1 MKKNWIS
8 RRGVPIHVLKKVFLM
23 MKLTFLLTVVLQV
36 STWATGFSQ
45 ENRVSLQMKDVSL
58 ETIILELREQTGI
71 RFFYSIDKIKAID
84 HLSIDVK
91 NEVLKDV
98 LSRLLE
104 GTGLTYT
111 LLDDVIVIKDLVVNQ
126 DPVRIFVRLVVDEKK
141 RAMPGVTV
149 KLSGTSLGTATDA
162 KGWFSLQLPVPEG
175 RLEFSFVGFATQIVD
190 FSVRTARD
198 TMRVVLKEDLI
209 KMDEVVVT
217 GYQAVRKKAM
227 AGSYSKVDADEL
239 VMTGSE
245 TAGSDGN

>member
-45 ENRVSLQMKDVSL
+45 ENKVSLQMKDVSL

-104 GTGLTYT
+104 DFRPVERMGRGREKAGDAGGYGKIIGNFSR
-111 LLDDVIVIKDLVVNQ
+111 DGHGREGVV
-126 DPVRIFVRLVVDEKK
+126 FVAITRS
-141 RAMPGVTV
+141 RG
-149 KLSGTSLGTATDA
+149 
-162 KGWFSLQLPVPEG
+162 
-175 RLEFSFVGFATQIVD
+175 
-190 FSVRTARD
+190 
-198 TMRVVLKEDLI
+198 
-209 KMDEVVVT
+209 
-217 GYQAVRKKAM
+217 
-227 AGSYSKVDADEL
+227 
-239 VMTGSE
+239 
-245 TAGSDGN
+245 

>member
-84 HLSIDVK
+84 HLYIDFK
-91 NEVLKDV
+91 NEV
-98 LSRLLE
+98 
-104 GTGLTYT
+104 YT

-126 DPVRIFVRLVVDEKK
+126 DPVRIFVRLKGWVVDEKK

-209 KMDEVVVT
+209 
-217 GYQAVRKKAM
+217 
-227 AGSYSKVDADEL
+227 
-239 VMTGSE
+239 
-245 TAGSDGN
+245 

>member
-1 MKKNWIS
+1 M
-8 RRGVPIHVLKKVFLM
+8 PIHVLKKVFLM

-98 LSRLLE
+98 LSRLVE

-126 DPVRIFVRLVVDEKK
+126 DPVRIFIRL
-141 RAMPGVTV
+141 
-149 KLSGTSLGTATDA
+149 
-162 KGWFSLQLPVPEG
+162 KGWVVEKAGDAGGYGKIIGYFSRDGHGCEG
-175 RLEFSFVGFATQIVD
+175 VVFVAITRSRG
-190 FSVRTARD
+190 
-198 TMRVVLKEDLI
+198 
-209 KMDEVVVT
+209 
-217 GYQAVRKKAM
+217 
-227 AGSYSKVDADEL
+227 
-239 VMTGSE
+239 
-245 TAGSDGN
+245 

>member
-45 ENRVSLQMKDVSL
+45 ENKVSLQMKDVSL

-111 LLDDVIVIKDLVVNQ
+111 LLDDVIVIKDLVINQ
-126 DPVRIFVRLVVDEKK
+126 DPVRIFVRLKGWVVDEKK
-141 RAMPGVTV
+141 RAMPGVTRRGGFRCNYPFPRV
-149 KLSGTSLGTATDA
+149 GWSFLSWGLLPRSLTSR
-162 KGWFSLQLPVPEG
+162 S
-175 RLEFSFVGFATQIVD
+175 
-190 FSVRTARD
+190 ARQE
-198 TMRVVLKEDLI
+198 TRC
-209 KMDEVVVT
+209 
-217 GYQAVRKKAM
+217 
-227 AGSYSKVDADEL
+227 EL
-239 VMTGSE
+239 F
-245 TAGSDGN
+245 

>member
-1 MKKNWIS
+1 MKKNWIN

-71 RFFYSIDKIKAID
+71 RFFYSIDKIKAIE

-104 GTGLTYT
+104 GTGLGERR
-111 LLDDVIVIKDLVVNQ
+111 K
-126 DPVRIFVRLVVDEKK
+126 RIE
-141 RAMPGVTV
+141 
-149 KLSGTSLGTATDA
+149 
-162 KGWFSLQLPVPEG
+162 
-175 RLEFSFVGFATQIVD
+175 
-190 FSVRTARD
+190 
-198 TMRVVLKEDLI
+198 
-209 KMDEVVVT
+209 
-217 GYQAVRKKAM
+217 
-227 AGSYSKVDADEL
+227 
-239 VMTGSE
+239 
-245 TAGSDGN
+245 

>member
-23 MKLTFLLTVVLQV
+23 MLTFLLTVVLQV

-126 DPVRIFVRLVVDEKK
+126 DPVRIFIRLKGWVVDEKR

-175 RLEFSFVGFATQIVD
+175 SRLFILPS
-190 FSVRTARD
+190 
-198 TMRVVLKEDLI
+198 
-209 KMDEVVVT
+209 
-217 GYQAVRKKAM
+217 
-227 AGSYSKVDADEL
+227 GSS
-239 VMTGSE
+239 TIP
-245 TAGSDGN
+245 